1 MGDHIHKKPNQMSD
15 GQMQRVAIAR
25 EINSETSTTE
35 MYNYVSDIQYQYDV
49 PLNTYVRGTDGRLIS
64 DMVYEQYELVAGKF
78 PEEANEVVLILD
90 SSNEVSD
97 VAVYA
102 LGMMSDDEVNDIFTA
117 VAKKGVRNDR
127 LHLCFDRLCYS
138 ENRRKRY
145 CKRAASA
152 GKRKL
157 RRADRS
163 AVYHYRGD

>member
-1 MGDHIHKKPNQMSD
+1 MSD
-15 GQMQRVAIAR
+15 GQIQRVAIAS

-49 PLNTYVRGTDGRLIS
+49 PLNTYVCGTDGGLIS